1 MQKKNYKGR
10 CEKRKLAKAKGV
22 CRFYSDI
29 QAKYGALLDMDASIV
44 EIECNRLMDGF
55 TLGEYTCD
63 FLCKK
68 VDGDLMV
75 RECVQRKFLVKPM
88 TMHQGCIGSSV
99 VRGIGE
105 RGWHGCLRMSLCDTR
120 VVSIVYWSLRGIVS
134 S

>member
-10 CEKRKLAKAKGV
+10 CEKRKLAKAKVV

-29 QAKYGALLDMDASIV
+29 QSKYGATLDMDASIV

-55 TLGEYTCD
+55 TLGEYTSD

-68 VDGDLMV
+68 ANGEYMV

-88 TMHQGCIGSSV
+88 TIKLLDAS
-99 VRGIGE
+99 R
-105 RGWHGCLRMSLCDTR
+105 
-120 VVSIVYWSLRGIVS
+120 VYWRRHGIEDWGIVVEKEGGMDA
-134 S
+134 

>member
-10 CEKRKLAKAKGV
+10 CEKRKLSKAKGV

-29 QAKYGALLDMDASIV
+29 QAKYGALLDMDASIE

-55 TLGEYTCD
+55 ALGEYTCD

-68 VDGDLMV
+68 ADGDLMV

-88 TMHQGCIGSSV
+88 TIKLLDASRIYWLK
-99 VRGIGE
+99 RGVE
-105 RGWHGCLRMSLCDTR
+105 DW
-120 VVSIVYWSLRGIVS
+120 GIVVEKEGGMGA
-134 S
+134 